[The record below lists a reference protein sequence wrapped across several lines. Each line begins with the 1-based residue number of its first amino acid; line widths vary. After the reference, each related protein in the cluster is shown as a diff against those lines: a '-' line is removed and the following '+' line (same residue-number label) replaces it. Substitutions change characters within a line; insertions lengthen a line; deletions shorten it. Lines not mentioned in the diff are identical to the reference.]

1 VVILGQG
8 RVLADGALEALR
20 SRLGT
25 ASLEEAFLTVLS
37 QAEAQALGDA
47 L

>member
-20 SRLGT
+20 SGLGA

-37 QAEAQALGDA
+37 EAEAQAVGEA